1 MLNKI
6 PHSTEGFEL
15 EEIDG
20 EILLYS
26 PSSTKSV
33 YLNSTASLI
42 WRLCDGKQSVG
53 QIINQLIEAFPDA
66 ESNIE
71 KDVTRSIELF
81 IENEAMQLETAQLD
95 T

>member
-1 MLNKI
+1 MLDQI
-6 PHSTEGFEL
+6 PCSAEGFEL

-26 PSSTKSV
+26 PSSTRSV

-53 QIINQLIEAFPDA
+53 EIISQLKEAFPEAQDSM
-66 ESNIE
+66 ED
-71 KDVTRSIELF
+71 DVTHSIQLF
-81 IENEAMQLETAQLD
+81 VDNDAVSLTPKP
-95 T
+95 